1 MRALLKKEGTL
12 AAAPLTYIFL
22 AFAILTL
29 VPGYPILVGGFFI
42 CLGIFYSFQFS
53 REYNDILYTALLPVE
68 KRDVVKAKFTF
79 VMAVQA
85 AGFLFSAVFALVRL
99 TALKNAKVYAE
110 NPLLSANLIYL
121 GGLLIIFGLFQLI
134 FLSGFFKT
142 AYYFGKPFIL
152 FCIAAM
158 LIIGLMET
166 LIHIPGLLW
175 LNGVDGNSLVRQLP
189 VFLLCL
195 VFYLAGSVFSLKKS
209 QNRFEQIDL

>member
-99 TALKNAKVYAE
+99 TALKNTKVYVE
-110 NPLLSANLIYL
+110 NPLLSANFIYL

-142 AYYFGKPFIL
+142 AYYFGKSFIF

-175 LNGVDGNSLVRQLP
+175 LNGVDGNSLARQLP
-189 VFLLCL
+189 IFLLCL
-195 VFYLAGSVFSLKKS
+195 VFYLAGSAFSLKKS
-209 QNRFEQIDL
+209 QKRFERIDL

>member
-68 KRDVVKAKFTF
+68 KRDVVKAKFAF

-110 NPLLSANLIYL
+110 NPLLSANFIYL

-175 LNGVDGNSLVRQLP
+175 LNGIDGNSLAQQLP

-209 QNRFEQIDL
+209 QKRFEQIDL